1 MNACSDPDRRMGAY
15 NEVEDAHCTWLKTN
29 IEWMNLVILH
39 QDMVVSRRRPL
50 SENADR
56 HRDPVH
62 EFVDEIS
69 IPG

>member
-1 MNACSDPDRRMGAY
+1 MNASSDPDRWMGAY
-15 NEVEDAHCTWLKTN
+15 DDFEDAHCTWLKAN
-29 IEWMNLVILH
+29 IEWMNLVH
-39 QDMVVSRRRPL
+39 QDMVVSHRRPL

-56 HRDPVH
+56 LRDPVH